1 MGEFSLIRWLIFG
14 VVAALLLRRRLP
26 SVLRSIKN
34 TLAAYSEQLSESR
47 RLSAAQPPRIELIT
61 EERDPTMT
69 QRLKKFLWTPQF
81 WAVLGVFGCATGWYF
96 QGVAANGSGLWC
108 LGLMFLGAAYLEK
121 NP

>member
-1 MGEFSLIRWLIFG
+1 MGEFSLIHWLILG
-14 VVAALLLRRRLP
+14 VVAALLLWRRLP
-26 SVLRSIKN
+26 SVISSIKN
-34 TLAAYSEQLSESR
+34 ILAAYNEQLSERR
-47 RLSAAQPPRIELIT
+47 RLSAAQPPRIELVT

-81 WAVLGVFGCATGWYF
+81 WAVLGIFGCTTGWYF

>member
-1 MGEFSLIRWLIFG
+1 MGNFSLIHCLILG
-14 VVAALLLRRRLP
+14 GIALLLLRRRLP
-26 SVLRSIKN
+26 PVIRSIKN
-34 TLAAYSEQLSESR
+34 TLAAYIEELSESR
-47 RLSAAQPPRIELIT
+47 RRNAAQPPRIELVT

-81 WAVLGVFGCATGWYF
+81 WAVLGVLGCTTGWYF

-108 LGLMFLGAAYLEK
+108 LGLIFLGAAYLEK